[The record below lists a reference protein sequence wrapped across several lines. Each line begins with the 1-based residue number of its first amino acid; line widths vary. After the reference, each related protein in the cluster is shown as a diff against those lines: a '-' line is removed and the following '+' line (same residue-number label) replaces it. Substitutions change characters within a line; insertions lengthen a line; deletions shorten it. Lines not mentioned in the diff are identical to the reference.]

1 MLFFKEKEKR
11 SSCGITFRS
20 KGENQKQTQP
30 TQDNDAMIRTQ
41 ATLVGGEYS
50 DALTN
55 VPPLPPIMVAIL
67 RVLYFVC
74 LFVCFFRVFVIVFC
88 PLWII
93 DCM

>member
-55 VPPLPPIMVAIL
+55 VPPLLPIMVAIL
-67 RVLYFVC
+67 HILHFYYFFCVF
-74 LFVCFFRVFVIVFC
+74 LFSCFALFGSSIVRN
-88 PLWII
+88 
-93 DCM
+93 